1 MKFKGQRKSSNVE
14 DRRSTSSSNRTGL
27 PISLAGGGG
36 IGVVIIFVLF
46 MFMSGGD
53 LGSVLEVL
61 GGTTGGMPTSSQN
74 TSVGTSPKEEEAKEF
89 LGVVLAHSEDVWIEK
104 FKEINRTYTEPTLVL
119 YRNSISSG
127 CGISGSS
134 VGPFYCP
141 GDQKIYIDLS
151 FYDELSEKYKAPG
164 DFAMAYVL
172 AHEVG
177 HHVQEQLG
185 IMNQMNRIRQQ
196 VSETEYKKYQVRLEL
211 QADYFAGVFAKY
223 IQDLGYLEEG
233 DFDEALQAAFAVGD
247 DTLQKEYQGYVVPD
261 SFTHGT
267 SAQRMEWFKRGF
279 KYGDFE
285 HSDTFNTDL

>member
-1 MKFKGQRKSSNVE
+1 MKFKGQRQSSNIE
-14 DRRSTSSSNRTGL
+14 DRRSSSSSNRSGM

-36 IGVVIIFVLF
+36 IGLVIVFVLF

-53 LGSVLEVL
+53 LGSVLEGL
-61 GGTTGGMPTSSQN
+61 GGSTGGTPATSQN

-89 LGVVLAHSEDVWIEK
+89 LAVVLAHTEDVWTEK
-104 FKEINRTYTEPTLVL
+104 FKEINRTYTEPNLVL

-185 IMNQMNRIRQQ
+185 IMTQMSKIRQQ
-196 VSETEYKKYQVRLEL
+196 VSEAEYKKYQVRLEL
-211 QADYFAGVFAKY
+211 QADYFAGVWAKY

-247 DTLQKEYQGYVVPD
+247 DTLQKQYQGYVVPD

-285 HSDTFNTDL
+285 HSDTFNSDI